1 MAPAFCVGRLAH
13 KLLFE
18 FLMSISTAQACIK
31 WWPRLSRFR
40 DKALVQVPCSFSD
53 MKCILRGRR
62 KEFDTLEPRKGHFT
76 WQVQGIGDFAN
87 FVAGA
92 VFCGRCKNVG
102 RRVSFAGL
110 RSRESAPWMRYFEVK
125 RLNS

>member
-1 MAPAFCVGRLAH
+1 MVSAFCVGRLAQ

-18 FLMSISTAQACIK
+18 FLMSISTAQARIK
-31 WWPRLSRFR
+31 WWPRLSRFW

-53 MKCILRGRR
+53 TKCILRGRR
-62 KEFDTLEPRKGHFT
+62 KEFDALEPRKGHFT
-76 WQVQGIGDFAN
+76 WQAQGIGDFVN

-92 VFCGRCKNVG
+92 VFCERCKNVG

-110 RSRESAPWMRYFEVK
+110 RFTWQAQGIRTMDAIF
-125 RLNS
+125 